1 MKSLLF
7 LIRRL
12 AAGPQPPAM
21 VPTLDEDLAPED
33 AVWPDERLVYLARH
47 RGGRHGLD
55 LTVAAVRGRHGVDA
69 QVSQAA
75 ALQHAEELAARREA
89 LR

>member
-1 MKSLLF
+1 MAGKRSLV
-7 LIRRL
+7 RRL
-12 AAGPQPPAM
+12 LDGPQPPVM
-21 VPTLDEDLAPED
+21 VPVDERGV
-33 AVWPDERLVYLARH
+33 VWPDERLVYLPRH
-47 RGGRHGLD
+47 RGGRYGLD

>member
-12 AAGPQPPAM
+12 AAGPQPPVM
-21 VPTLDEDLAPED
+21 VPVDERDV
-33 AVWPDERLVYLARH
+33 VWPDERLVYLARH

-55 LTVAAVRGRHGVDA
+55 LTVAAVRGRHGMDDV
-69 QVSQAA
+69 QVSQAQ
-75 ALQHAEELAARREA
+75 LQHAEEIAARREA